1 MAYEILNNAQV
12 TPHRLHALLRL
23 AARET
28 KAARQDLLDLLQ
40 PGALQSESSEA
51 KQSASKAVF
60 NAAVNC
66 GLITQGS
73 GNSGPVQLLVSREEI
88 ESSASFRACMQRTLL
103 GVRDENRP
111 NYLLNLYAAWYAVQ
125 NERVLQFAP
134 QDFETNFNQEIQAD
148 AEERVFNKTKLSGW
162 EQWAAFVGWGWFL
175 KTAPTRT
182 VLVPDAY
189 SRIAGTLPAIF
200 AADGRGKSLE
210 FGVFA
215 RRLGEYCPELDGGL
229 LFERC
234 WQGSRGAEPR
244 GNRLSLMLS
253 TALRVLHDTEF
264 IELERRA
271 DATDIWQLF
280 PAEGHGLKQATHI
293 RLRSR

>member
-12 TPHRLHALLRL
+12 TPRRLHALLRL
-23 AARET
+23 AAREARAT
-28 KAARQDLLDLLQ
+28 RQDLLDLLQ
-40 PGALQSESSEA
+40 PGALLSDGSEA

-60 NAAVNC
+60 NAAVSC
-66 GLITQGS
+66 GLIAPPA
-73 GNSGPVQLLVSREEI
+73 GNSEPVRLLVGREEI
-88 ESSASFRACMQRTLL
+88 ESPESFRACMQRTLL
-103 GVRDENRP
+103 GVRDESRP
-111 NYLLNLYAAWYAVQ
+111 NYLLNLYAAWYAAQ
-125 NERVLQFAP
+125 NERVLRFTP
-134 QDFETNFNQEIQAD
+134 QDFETNFNQELHAD

-175 KTAPTRT
+175 KTSPARS
-182 VLVPDAY
+182 VLVPDAH
-189 SRIAGTLPAIF
+189 RRVAGALPTVF
-200 AADGRGKSLE
+200 AADGRGKALE

-215 RRLGEYCPELDGGL
+215 RRLGEHCPELDGGL

-234 WQGSRGAEPR
+234 WRGSRGAEPR

-253 TALRVLHDTEF
+253 TALRVLHDTGH